1 MIFTNEFNLI
11 RMMIAMTEIRRAEIS
26 DIEHLFKLINV
37 YAEQEI
43 VLPRSKESLYQSISS
58 IFVAIVEGKV
68 VGTGSLAIL
77 DKELAEVR
85 TLIVD
90 PTMEKKGIGKLLVQ
104 RIIEETKRLG
114 IDKLITLTY
123 QADFFKKCGFEITV
137 KDNMPQKVWK
147 DCINCPKLHQCDE
160 IAMIIY
166 VNEKIIS

>member
-1 MIFTNEFNLI
+1 
-11 RMMIAMTEIRRAEIS
+11 MTEIRRAEIS

-43 VLPRSKESLYQSISS
+43 VLPRSKESLYQNIFS

-123 QADFFKKCGFEITV
+123 QAEFFKKCGFEVTV

-147 DCINCPKLHQCDE
+147 DCINCPKLHQL
-160 IAMIIY
+160 
-166 VNEKIIS
+166 